1 MQPALLCG
9 ASRSD
14 GLSPHRRGYGGVA
27 GARVC
32 GGPASGTRLSYGR
45 CSMTWLD
52 QARDLRAD
60 AVVAAAGERLDVR
73 QRGFGPCP
81 WCAADRRSGKDKRNP
96 VMWDKGGACAKCLR
110 CGVYGGGLWIA
121 AGLIFGRAPRTGD
134 NWRPVRDWL
143 AAMRLVEV
151 DHHADAPRLSPRPA
165 PMVVAELPPPPADEV
180 VAFLR
185 EHGRTVRSCRMVADY
200 LTSRSIPLDAPCA
213 ALVTTENDWPDW
225 WSWGSEYPLAVG
237 GYDGHGK
244 LRSVHAR
251 AIREDAKGKTRWPRG
266 YAAGW
271 LFVDPWK
278 ARPMLQGE
286 ATEVER
292 IVVVEGLTDYLAV
305 AAHARHDKRLA
316 VIGGTAGSWRHLGDA
331 RLPPRSTV
339 YIATDNDPTGDK
351 YASEIGAVLA
361 HHDCRRVHLTQ
372 PAVSTTTT
380 GENVNV

>member
-1 MQPALLCG
+1 
-9 ASRSD
+9 
-14 GLSPHRRGYGGVA
+14 
-27 GARVC
+27 
-32 GGPASGTRLSYGR
+32 
-45 CSMTWLD
+45 MTWLD

-73 QRGFGPCP
+73 RRGFGPCP
-81 WCAADRRSGKDKRNP
+81 WCAADQRSSKDKRPP
-96 VMWDKGGACAKCLR
+96 VMWDRGGASCKCIA
-110 CGVYGGGLWIA
+110 CGVYGGGLWVA
-121 AGLIFGRAPRTGD
+121 AGLVFGRGPRTGD

-143 AAMRLVEV
+143 AAMHLVEV
-151 DHHADAPRLSPRPA
+151 EYRVEAPRLSPRPA
-165 PMVVAELPPPPADEV
+165 PVVVAELPPPPADEV

-185 EHGRTVRSCRMVADY
+185 EHSRRVESVPAIRDY

-213 ALVTTENDWPDW
+213 ALVATENEWPDW
-225 WSWGSEYPLAVG
+225 WSWGTEFPLVVG
-237 GYDGHGK
+237 GYDGHGH

-251 AIREDAKGKTRWPRG
+251 AIREDTKGKTRWPRG

-271 LFVDPWK
+271 LFLDPWK

-292 IVVVEGLTDYLAV
+292 IVIVEGLTDYLAV
-305 AAHARHDKRLA
+305 AAHARHDTRLA

-351 YASEIGAVLA
+351 YATEIAAVLA

-372 PAVSTTTT
+372 PAEAATTTT

>member
-1 MQPALLCG
+1 
-9 ASRSD
+9 
-14 GLSPHRRGYGGVA
+14 
-27 GARVC
+27 
-32 GGPASGTRLSYGR
+32 
-45 CSMTWLD
+45 
-52 QARDLRAD
+52 
-60 AVVAAAGERLDVR
+60 
-73 QRGFGPCP
+73 
-81 WCAADRRSGKDKRNP
+81 
-96 VMWDKGGACAKCLR
+96 MWDKGGACAKCLR

-151 DHHADAPRLSPRPA
+151 DDPSTIRPHRMVAPRLSPV
-165 PMVVAELPPPPADEV
+165 VVAELPPPPVEEV
-180 VAFLR
+180 EAFLR
-185 EHGRTVRSCRMVADY
+185 EHARRPDTVGSVAAY

-292 IVVVEGLTDYLAV
+292 IVIVEGLTDYLAV
-305 AAHARHDKRLA
+305 AAHARHDTRLA

-339 YIATDNDPTGDK
+339 YIATDNDPTGDR

-372 PAVSTTTT
+372 PADITTT
-380 GENVNV
+380 GENVHA